1 LVVAG
6 LLLAIAVLSGQPFSA
21 QDLRGSLLRHDN
33 LLQWVGSLPHL
44 SFEYDG
50 LVVDNRAHPAE
61 FLQFWLRKGAHA
73 ALYGALG
80 LALAWAL
87 GGMHGSRRGRAWAL
101 AGLLVAAVALA
112 DELHQRSIPGRTGR
126 VVDVMVDVAGFV
138 LVSLGAWSFITLRGW
153 RRGARKS
160 TAPLP

>member
-1 LVVAG
+1 MAG

-33 LLQWVGSLPHL
+33 LLQWVGSLPHV

-50 LVVDNRAHPAE
+50 LEVDNRSRPAE

-73 ALYGALG
+73 ALYGMLG

-87 GGMHGSRRGRAWAL
+87 GGLRGGRRGWAWAL
-101 AGLLVAAVALA
+101 AGLLVAAVAVA
-112 DELHQRSIPGRTGR
+112 DELHQRSIPGRSGR
-126 VVDVMVDVAGFV
+126 VVDVLVDLGGFV
-138 LVSLGAWSFITLRGW
+138 LASLGAWSVITLRGW
-153 RRGARKS
+153 RRSARKS